1 MSLAPAR
8 IKNANLIPPQIVF
21 AAAALMVFAILV
33 AGLGRLTGFGRVEL
47 PASAP
52 FWTLQL
58 RFEDRAD
65 GAVLVRDAER
75 GDVFEVIAPGS
86 GNFVRATLRTFAQ
99 ARKRSDLD
107 AQVPFRLV
115 RYSDG
120 SLSLEDPATGR
131 VVQLDAFGV
140 DNAGSFVKLFQQ
152 REATR

>member
-8 IKNANLIPPQIVF
+8 PKNANLIPPQIVF
-21 AAAALMVFAILV
+21 AAATLMVFAIIV

-47 PASAP
+47 PASP
-52 FWTLQL
+52 PVWTLQM
-58 RFEDRAD
+58 RFEDRGD

-75 GDVFEVIAPGS
+75 GDVFDVLMPGT

-99 ARKRSDLD
+99 ARKRDDLD
-107 AQVPFRLV
+107 GKVPFRLV

-140 DNAGSFVKLFQQ
+140 DNAGAFAKIYEQ